1 MSKDTSITLQ
11 GLSHQSVVIPFLR
24 FSLQLR
30 KISQH
35 ASNSNEG
42 REQNE

>member
-11 GLSHQSVVIPFLR
+11 GLSQPVGYYP